1 MIHYNSFIYFNIYK
15 YTGDSTMNGTLYSSS
30 SAAQSSPAS
39 FVRFLDAPLIESR
52 IRGEVSQLGR
62 AMRGWVTKKKR
73 ERKKERTNERKKA
86 SKKEKNCL
94 SFFRQSTSI
103 PMISWINYS
112 DSLCN
117 RGRNA
122 VEQTR
127 AHTYTGTR
135 AQEQQQKQHE
145 SSRDSLD
152 LHKNNSL
159 KHTNAG
165 RQKA

>member
-1 MIHYNSFIYFNIYK
+1 MALYIHHRVQHNRLPPQPCLVRSIPRRSINRVSHSRGSQSAGE
-15 YTGDSTMNGTLYSSS
+15 GDEG
-30 SAAQSSPAS
+30 
-39 FVRFLDAPLIESR
+39 
-52 IRGEVSQLGR
+52 VSD
-62 AMRGWVTKKKR
+62 KKK

-127 AHTYTGTR
+127 AHTYTRTR

-152 LHKNNSL
+152 LRKNISL